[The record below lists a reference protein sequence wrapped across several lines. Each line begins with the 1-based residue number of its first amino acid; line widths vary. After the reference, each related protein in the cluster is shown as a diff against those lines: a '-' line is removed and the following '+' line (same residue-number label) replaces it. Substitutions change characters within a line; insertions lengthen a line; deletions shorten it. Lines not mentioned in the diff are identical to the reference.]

1 MWGEMYYKIKWTKQ
15 LKLGKSDSAYNKVLT
30 KKGTLLP

>member
-1 MWGEMYYKIKWTKQ
+1 MWREMYYNIKWTKQ
-15 LKLGKSDSAYNKVLT
+15 LKLGKSDRAYRKVLT